1 ISFSYLF
8 SSYSYGGHRDLPSF
22 PTRRSSDLEELFG
35 RLLRLGRHHIQGGVA
50 QVQQTG
56 DVLVRVVEEAPQP
69 RLEVVHGDRG
79 VYADSGAHRSWAPCS
94 SGDSSRARSDTTKS
108 GASSACHRSAI
119 RP

>member
-1 ISFSYLF
+1 GVAGDLADIADGDE
-8 SSYSYGGHRDLPSF
+8 GGQEALLPEGEA
-22 PTRRSSDLEELFG
+22 EELFG
-35 RLLRLGRHHIQGGVA
+35 RLLRLGRHHIQGSVA
-50 QVQQTG
+50 QVQHTG
-56 DVLVRVVEEAPQP
+56 DVLVRVVDEAPQP